1 MGWKEYVFL
10 CLFEPSLLQCLFFF
24 VLFLLILIY
33 RGTGLGKNA
42 DGITESIQVKRREE
56 NEGVCEIL
64 FIDGK

>member
-1 MGWKEYVFL
+1 MYSFASSNRLYFNVASFL
-10 CLFEPSLLQCLFFF
+10 F
-24 VLFLLILIY
+24 LFLLILIY
-33 RGTGLGKNA
+33 RGKGLGKNA

>member
-1 MGWKEYVFL
+1 MYSFGPSDRLYFNVASFL
-10 CLFEPSLLQCLFFF
+10 F
-24 VLFLLILIY
+24 LFLLILIY

-64 FIDGK
+64 FIDRK

>member
-1 MGWKEYVFL
+1 MYSFASSNRLYYNVSSFL
-10 CLFEPSLLQCLFFF
+10 F
-24 VLFLLILIY
+24 LFLLILIY